1 MATIKEI
8 AKLAGVSIATVS
20 NVLNGKGGVGEARTR
35 QIKELVTQLHYTPNK
50 LAKSLKQK
58 RSKTIGIITE
68 DLTVFNTPDIVDGI
82 DAYCEASGYD
92 IIIENM
98 RLVKK
103 YNNDF
108 TDTHRQKLI
117 FDEIVASMMS
127 KQVEGIIYIGCH
139 CREITY
145 LPEIRT
151 VPFVYAYCYNSDRSI
166 PSVIY
171 DDEKAAY
178 DITNLF
184 IQNGHTK
191 IGLICGW
198 FNSFHTQERLRGFQ
212 KCLFEKGIPYDNR
225 LTVFGNWER
234 ESGYELGGQLIEKGV
249 TAIFSLND
257 SMASGVYDYCADH
270 NLTVGNDISLAG
282 FDNKDIS
289 QAYRPQLTTVA
300 PPLYEIGQK
309 SAQIVIQKID
319 GIDEKQNHFKLPCHI
334 IKRGSIKNIE
344 KISTKSGS
352 RRE

>member
-127 KQVEGIIYIGCH
+127 KHVETVVS
-139 CREITY
+139 ITRVK
-145 LPEIRT
+145 E
-151 VPFVYAYCYNSDRSI
+151 
-166 PSVIY
+166 
-171 DDEKAAY
+171 
-178 DITNLF
+178 
-184 IQNGHTK
+184 
-191 IGLICGW
+191 
-198 FNSFHTQERLRGFQ
+198 
-212 KCLFEKGIPYDNR
+212 
-225 LTVFGNWER
+225 
-234 ESGYELGGQLIEKGV
+234 
-249 TAIFSLND
+249 
-257 SMASGVYDYCADH
+257 
-270 NLTVGNDISLAG
+270 
-282 FDNKDIS
+282 
-289 QAYRPQLTTVA
+289 
-300 PPLYEIGQK
+300 
-309 SAQIVIQKID
+309 
-319 GIDEKQNHFKLPCHI
+319 
-334 IKRGSIKNIE
+334 
-344 KISTKSGS
+344 
-352 RRE
+352 